1 MQPVPPP
8 NSATPRL
15 QAPALSS
22 PGLSSGPPVSLRDQ
36 LSLSKEAR
44 SGDPLAHFRKTVERV
59 TSGGL
64 EGWTATDGLCIDLS
78 AKWRTALA
86 SSGIKT
92 DLVIVNP
99 GDTASS
105 ATTLDGRRAH
115 GKTHAFLIFQHAGE
129 EYIFDPTI
137 QQFFSGGATTV
148 PPIFIGTRDD
158 LASVFTREQERL
170 QIEIEMDRNHGRH
183 DPLAFAELIYGFGPY
198 APLRVT
204 IDD

>member
-8 NSATPRL
+8 NSITLRT
-15 QAPALSS
+15 QAPVLSGPEVS
-22 PGLSSGPPVSLRDQ
+22 PGRAAPTRDQ

-44 SGDPLAHFRKTVERV
+44 SGDPLMHFRRTVERI

-64 EGWTATDGLCIDLS
+64 EAWTATDGLCIDLS

-86 SSGIKT
+86 ASGIKT
-92 DLVIVNP
+92 DLVIVTP
-99 GDTASS
+99 GETLSS
-105 ATTLDGRRAH
+105 ATTLDGRLAH
-115 GKTHAFLIFQHAGE
+115 GKTHAFLIFQHAGK

-137 QQFFSGGATTV
+137 QQFFSGRANTV
-148 PPIFIGTRDD
+148 PPIFIGTHDD
-158 LASVFTREQERL
+158 LASLFTQEQERL
-170 QIEIEMDRNHGRH
+170 QIELEMDRNQGRH
-183 DPLAFAELIYGFGPY
+183 DPLAFAELIYGIGPY